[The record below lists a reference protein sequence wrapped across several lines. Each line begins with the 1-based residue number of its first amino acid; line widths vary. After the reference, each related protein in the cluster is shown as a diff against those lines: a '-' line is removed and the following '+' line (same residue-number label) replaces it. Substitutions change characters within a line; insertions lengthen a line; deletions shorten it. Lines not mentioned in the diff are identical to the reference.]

1 MSEKLSLVASSE
13 DGNKIYCLYKID
25 NKIIARGFYDFN
37 RDSFVVTEFYKN
49 KLEPEQTIKSI
60 IISLKE
66 FLLINFD
73 WELKHTNRII
83 YNIENNIIPYKR
95 KRKKKYEKR
104 KNN

>member
-1 MSEKLSLVASSE
+1 MSEKLNLVASSE

-25 NKIIARGFYDFN
+25 KKIIARGFYDFN
-37 RDSFVVTEFYKN
+37 RDTFVVTEFYKN

-60 IISLKE
+60 ITSLKE

-83 YNIENNIIPYKR
+83 YNIENNKLQNKI
-95 KRKKKYEKR
+95 KRKKHEQKR